1 MRPRPLKA
9 ALIIMAKAPE
19 AGLAKTR
26 LIPALG
32 PEGAARLAA
41 RLLRHTVQIAMRT
54 KTFSYRELCV
64 TPHAHHPAFNELRSW
79 GPEQG
84 ITLTEQHDGDLG
96 ARMRHAFE
104 RVLLDH
110 DLAIMIGTDAPGLT
124 ADMLDQSVR
133 ELDQHD
139 AVFVPALDGGYA
151 LIGIKQVLPTLFANM
166 PWSTDAVMNLTRERL
181 RESSLS
187 WYEHPPVADIDEPQD
202 LAHLPTGFAT

>member
-1 MRPRPLKA
+1 MTPKPLKA

-32 PEGAARLAA
+32 PEGAAHLAA
-41 RLLRHTVQIAMRT
+41 RLLRHTVQTAMNA

-64 TPHAHHPAFNELRSW
+64 TPHVQHPVFDELKSSW
-79 GPEQG
+79 PGQAL
-84 ITLTEQHDGDLG
+84 TLTAQQDGDLG

-110 DLAIMIGTDAPGLT
+110 DVAIMLGTDSPDLT
-124 ADMLDQSVR
+124 AEVLDQSVR
-133 ELDQHD
+133 ELDRHD

-151 LIGIKQVLPTLFANM
+151 LIGLRQVIPTLFADM
-166 PWSTDAVMNLTRERL
+166 PWSSDAVMNLTRGRL
-181 RESSLS
+181 RESGLS
-187 WYEHPPVADIDEPQD
+187 WYEHPPVADIDEPRD
-202 LAHLPTGFAT
+202 LTHLPAWFAT

>member
-1 MRPRPLKA
+1 MTPRPIKA

-32 PEGAARLAA
+32 AEGAARLAA
-41 RLLRHTVQIAMRT
+41 RLLRHTVQTAMRT

-64 TPHAHHPAFNELRSW
+64 TPHTNHPAFNELRSS

-84 ITLTEQHDGDLG
+84 ITLTEQQDGDLG
-96 ARMRHAFE
+96 TRMRHALE

-110 DLAIMIGTDAPGLT
+110 DVAIMIGTDSPGLT
-124 ADMLDQSVR
+124 ADVLDQSVR

-151 LIGIKQVLPTLFANM
+151 LIGLRQVIPTLFADM
-166 PWSTDAVMNLTRERL
+166 PWSTDTVMNLTRERL
-181 RESSLS
+181 RESSFS
-187 WYEHPPVADIDEPQD
+187 WHEHAPVADIDEPQD
-202 LAHLPTGFAT
+202 LRHLPAGFAT

>member
-1 MRPRPLKA
+1 MRPRPPKA

-41 RLLRHTVQIAMRT
+41 RLLQQTVQTAIRT
-54 KTFSYRELCV
+54 KTFIYRELCV
-64 TPHAHHPAFNELRSW
+64 TPHPHHSAFDALRSSA
-79 GPEQG
+79 PEYG
-84 ITLTEQHDGDLG
+84 IKLTEQHDGDLG

-110 DLAIMIGTDAPGLT
+110 DVAIMIGTDSPGLT
-124 ADMLDQSVR
+124 ADTLDQSVR
-133 ELDQHD
+133 ELVDHD

-151 LIGIKQVLPTLFANM
+151 LIGLKQVIPALFSDM
-166 PWSTDAVMNLTRERL
+166 PWSTGAVMNLTRERL
-181 RESSLS
+181 RESGLS
-187 WYEHPPVADIDEPQD
+187 WHEHPPVADIDEPQD
-202 LAHLPTGFAT
+202 LMHLPAGFAT